1 MKRILWVILIIAAIT
16 ACSKKVP
23 LDKDQFTSLLI
34 DMHTTDGMLSVAR
47 GDIRTEK
54 DNYLYYNDLF
64 EKYGITREDFDS
76 CVTYYSLQSALF
88 NKIYD
93 VVIDTLSRRQT
104 KIMREWKE
112 LTVNDTVNLFPGYT
126 MIVADTIRPDSTQA
140 KVRKKDS
147 IVYETRVVKADTV
160 YFDKRNQ
167 FVLVKLDSIVPGMY
181 KFTSTIKLEKSDRG
195 KRNFIQTYF
204 LSADND
210 TLKVPD
216 QYVGVDT
223 LRPYK
228 KDWEFYVA
236 DSSYTKLF
244 MKIPKSD
251 RDTRVKVKKL
261 NDREGCVY
269 KTEIFKT
276 YVAPNREKQLKKEY
290 EQRRQMELERKS
302 VKKK

>member
-1 MKRILWVILIIAAIT
+1 MKRILWVILIIAAMT

-64 EKYGITREDFDS
+64 AKYGITREDFDS

-126 MIVADTIRPDSTQA
+126 MIVADTIR
-140 KVRKKDS
+140 R
-147 IVYETRVVKADTV
+147 I
-160 YFDKRNQ
+160 
-167 FVLVKLDSIVPGMY
+167 LHKL
-181 KFTSTIKLEKSDRG
+181 KSGR
-195 KRNFIQTYF
+195 
-204 LSADND
+204 
-210 TLKVPD
+210 
-216 QYVGVDT
+216 
-223 LRPYK
+223 
-228 KDWEFYVA
+228 
-236 DSSYTKLF
+236 
-244 MKIPKSD
+244 KIPSCTKH
-251 RDTRVKVKKL
+251 VW
-261 NDREGCVY
+261 
-269 KTEIFKT
+269 
-276 YVAPNREKQLKKEY
+276 
-290 EQRRQMELERKS
+290 
-302 VKKK
+302 